1 MVLTKNVLERGL
13 VLMVCK
19 SCQVNKEYDT
29 AQVIKTQVSE
39 NNNSSK

>member
-1 MVLTKNVLERGL
+1 MVLTKNVLETGL
-13 VLMVCK
+13 VLMVCN